1 MGVPAGATS
10 RAVGA
15 STHFNPIVKTN
26 AAIARTFLRGKLR
39 VPDWM
44 KRLYR
49 SIECPGAYELL
60 HGFQAPAMPGP
71 MNRGEGIRDSGF
83 GEFTLALVPATY
95 RTDRVPLHHDDVRDS
110 MAPVSLE
117 EVAEQA
123 IMWLASYEILVFHEL
138 IEATPATY
146 LSADHSLTNL
156 YGGTSLYSDSH
167 SYFGQTMDNNLAS
180 SGNSIDAFRQDLW
193 LAVLRRRE
201 FVDSN
206 GIPYTLAQPE
216 DQVTMTVVVPPERQE
231 MVNGL
236 MGSELV
242 LQGGATAPSSNY
254 TRDYFRGKLEPHV
267 WDLITDAN
275 AKYLF
280 FTSDMDDKA
289 PLIMSEKEGLQRQ
302 EFNESNGSDWAKIT
316 RQEGM
321 RGIRALLFGLG
332 HPETTIKIS

>member
-1 MGVPAGATS
+1 MGVPAGAVS

-15 STHFNPIVKTN
+15 ANHMNKIVKEN
-26 AAIARTFLRGKLR
+26 SAIARTFLRGKLR

-44 KRLYR
+44 KRLYKQ
-49 SIECPGAYELL
+49 IACPGAYELL

-71 MNRGEGIRDSGF
+71 MNRGEGIRDSAF

-110 MAPVSLE
+110 MAPVAMP

-123 IMWLASYEILVFHEL
+123 IMWLAAYEILVFHEL
-138 IEATPATY
+138 IEASPSTY
-146 LSADHSLTNL
+146 LSPDHSLTTL
-156 YGGTSLYSDSH
+156 YGSTSLYSDAH
-167 SYFGQTMDNNLAS
+167 SYFGQTLDNNLSS
-180 SGNSIDAFRQDLW
+180 SGNSLDAFRQDLW
-193 LAVLRRRE
+193 LSILRRRE

-206 GIPYTLAQPE
+206 GLPYTLAQPE
-216 DQVTMTVVVPPERQE
+216 DQVTMTVVIPPERQE
-231 MVNGL
+231 MLNGL
-236 MGSELV
+236 MNSELV

-254 TRDYFRGKLEPHV
+254 TRDFFRGKLEAHV
-267 WDLITDAN
+267 WDLITNAD

-289 PLIMSEKEGLQRQ
+289 PLIMCEKEGLQRQ
-302 EFNESNGSDWAKIT
+302 EFSEGAGSDWAKIT

-332 HPETTIKIS
+332 HPETTIKIA